1 MDRLNKRLA
10 SSPRIHYPEDEARY
24 PWLTTLFDAYHL
36 TDTGSAIEI
45 IEEGKKR
52 NSQPGCHMG
61 CCNCCIKANVP
72 VSPLEKNGITW
83 FTVQKVTG
91 DVREI
96 LEEQL
101 LNYKAV
107 PHCPFLVNAVCSIY
121 PVRPF
126 ACRIFYVFGKPCE
139 SPDDIGV
146 ARRADIW
153 SHSRELAR
161 RVAMLMLP
169 FYGITGKAE
178 KTKAFEDGY
187 IFSQMTLLL
196 NEPWEEVAELM
207 RKFDEKPSGSSV
219 I

>member
-1 MDRLNKRLA
+1 MDKLNKRLA

-24 PWLTTLFDAYHL
+24 PWLTILFDAYHL

-52 NSQPGCHMG
+52 NSQPGCHTG

-83 FTVQKVTG
+83 FTTEKVTG
-91 DVREI
+91 ETRLI
-96 LEEQL
+96 LEKQL
-101 LNYKAV
+101 FNHEAV
-107 PHCPFLVNAVCSIY
+107 PHCLFLVNSLCSIY
-121 PVRPF
+121 PVRPL

-178 KTKAFEDGY
+178 KTKAFEEGY

-196 NEPWEEVAELM
+196 NEPWEEVADQMLG
-207 RKFDEKPSGSSV
+207 FDEKGGV
-219 I
+219 L